1 MSKIKEVIKNEIKVF
16 INVVFVK
23 KIGDFVSFKV
33 FRVVFC
39 IWGFLIVFFIYFNKV
54 FFVIFGIN
62 KVVRAVIIGIKNI
75 KIRKFGFFFIFW
87 NIFFGEIIRFK
98 RFEGFKYFIF

>member
-39 IWGFLIVFFIYFNKV
+39 I
-54 FFVIFGIN
+54 
-62 KVVRAVIIGIKNI
+62 
-75 KIRKFGFFFIFW
+75 
-87 NIFFGEIIRFK
+87 
-98 RFEGFKYFIF
+98 